1 MHLLNVLDKGNVSV
15 LLILIGD
22 FETFSNNFLAARN
35 SIYWVWFL
43 KILIFFVFCLEE
55 EMKKRGGVMVV
66 ALKHFFF
73 RSKEP

>member
-35 SIYWVWFL
+35 I
-43 KILIFFVFCLEE
+43 VFTES
-55 EMKKRGGVMVV
+55 G
-66 ALKHFFF
+66 F
-73 RSKEP
+73 